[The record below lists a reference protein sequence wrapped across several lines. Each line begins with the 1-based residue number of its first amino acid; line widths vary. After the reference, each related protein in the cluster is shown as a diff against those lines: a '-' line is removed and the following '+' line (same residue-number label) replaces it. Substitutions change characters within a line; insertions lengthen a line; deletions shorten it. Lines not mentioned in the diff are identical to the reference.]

1 MDHDS
6 EQVFYKLAELSELL
20 GVENSVLRF
29 WEKEFPQIKPMKV
42 GPRKRLYRKKDLE
55 TFQEIKTLLYEDRFT
70 IAGAKKRLSQ
80 GDARQRSLFEDDD
93 KIGAAPIV
101 PEEEDEPSVGLRSAR
116 ALLDETRRGLLE
128 IRDML
133 MGGSTDQPEK
143 KPKTKPAVRPVKVV
157 SAAKPVPSAT
167 KTRKKKTD

>member
-1 MDHDS
+1 MDHDP

-42 GPRKRLYRKKDLE
+42 GPRKRLYRRKDLE
-55 TFQEIKTLLYEDRFT
+55 TFQEIKSLLYEDRFT

-80 GDARQRSLFEDDD
+80 GDTRQRGLFEDDD
-93 KIGAAPIV
+93 KLGAPPLI
-101 PEEEDEPSVGLRSAR
+101 EDEVPASDQLKSAR

-128 IRDML
+128 IRDL
-133 MGGSTDQPEK
+133 LLSRRPDQPAEK
-143 KPKTKPAVRPVKVV
+143 P
-157 SAAKPVPSAT
+157 AAKPAKAVTRPARAG
-167 KTRKKKTD
+167 KAAPAAPKPRKKKTE